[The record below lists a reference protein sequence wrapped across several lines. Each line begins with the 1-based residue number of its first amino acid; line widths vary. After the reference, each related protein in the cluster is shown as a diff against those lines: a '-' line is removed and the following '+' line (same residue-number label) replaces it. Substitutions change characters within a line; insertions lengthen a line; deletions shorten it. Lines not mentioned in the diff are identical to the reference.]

1 MTLSDFSDFI
11 GGRFFGY
18 DQPGSASCSQI
29 SIEPSMVCE
38 GSVAFILTHNE
49 AMAWRQIILARK
61 SGAAAVVSKVP
72 PYFKNI
78 SCILVENVFD
88 ALCCAGN
95 YFRRRLNAKV
105 IAVTGTVGKTTTKD
119 LLAAMLAKK
128 YKTACSPGNMNTT
141 SGLVYSMSLMK
152 GDEEMAVVELGAGK
166 GTDMGIFSRIAN
178 PDIVIITNIGEA
190 HLDKF
195 GTKENVFAEKM
206 RIFDNAKEGFAAF
219 LNGDDPL
226 LGTVTDIRGVKPLF
240 FRSSDYPHPLP
251 FAGEHFR
258 TDVAAAAAVARYLGV
273 TDEQIK
279 AAVADFVPTMGRCS
293 RLCVGDIK
301 IILDCYNASPL
312 SMRAALDLL
321 SKCEGRKVAVLG
333 DMLELGD
340 KAAEL
345 HSGIGHY
352 VAAKSMGELICIGE
366 LAENICRSAIDAG
379 FPKECCTW
387 YPDMEMFLS
396 TVKKH
401 IRSGDTVLLKASR
414 AMRFERILKR
424 IEAEQEN
431 GA

>member
-78 SCILVENVFD
+78 SCILVEDVFD
-88 ALCCAGN
+88 ALCRAGN

-141 SGLVYSMSLMK
+141 SGLVYSMSLTE

-166 GTDMGIFSRIAN
+166 GTDMGIFSRIAR
-178 PDIVIITNIGEA
+178 PDMGIITNIGEA

-206 RIFDNAKEGFAAF
+206 RIFDSAKEGFAAF

-240 FRSSDYPHPLP
+240 FRSSDYLHPLP

-273 TDEQIK
+273 TDEQIRV
-279 AAVADFVPTMGRCS
+279 AVADFVPMMGRCS
-293 RLCVGDIK
+293 PLCVGDIK
-301 IILDCYNASPL
+301 VIFDCYNASPL
-312 SMRAALDLL
+312 SMKAALDLL
-321 SKCEGRKVAVLG
+321 SECEGRKVAVLG
-333 DMLELGD
+333 DMLELG
-340 KAAEL
+340 ATAPEL
-345 HSGIGHY
+345 HDEIGGY
-352 VAAKSMGELICIGE
+352 AASRPVDEIVCIGE
-366 LAENICRSAIDAG
+366 LAENICRSATDCG

-387 YPDMEMFLS
+387 YPNLEAFLAA
-396 TVKKH
+396 TDKH
-401 IRSGDTVLLKASR
+401 IHSGDTVLLKASNAMHFEKIFYQIR
-414 AMRFERILKR
+414 A
-424 IEAEQEN
+424 AQEN
-431 GA
+431 KV

>member
-11 GGRFFGY
+11 GGRFLGY
-18 DQPGSASCSQI
+18 DQPGSASFSQI
-29 SIEPSMVCE
+29 SVGPSLVCE

-72 PYFKNI
+72 PYFETI
-78 SCILVENVFD
+78 SCILVENIFD
-88 ALCCAGN
+88 ALCRAGN

-166 GTDMGIFSRIAN
+166 GPDIEILSRIAR
-178 PDIVIITNIGEA
+178 PDMGIITNIGEA

-195 GTKENVFAEKM
+195 GNKENVLAEKL

-226 LGTVTDIRGVKPLF
+226 LGAVTDIRGVKPLF

-251 FAGEHFR
+251 FAGAFS
-258 TDVAAAAAVARYLGV
+258 Y
-273 TDEQIK
+273 
-279 AAVADFVPTMGRCS
+279 RCG
-293 RLCVGDIK
+293 CCGGGGT
-301 IILDCYNASPL
+301 L
-312 SMRAALDLL
+312 SWR
-321 SKCEGRKVAVLG
+321 
-333 DMLELGD
+333 
-340 KAAEL
+340 
-345 HSGIGHY
+345 
-352 VAAKSMGELICIGE
+352 
-366 LAENICRSAIDAG
+366 N
-379 FPKECCTW
+379 
-387 YPDMEMFLS
+387 
-396 TVKKH
+396 
-401 IRSGDTVLLKASR
+401 
-414 AMRFERILKR
+414 
-424 IEAEQEN
+424 
-431 GA
+431 